1 VTASL
6 ASDVIDTVL
15 RVLYIQ
21 WAVGIQFIV
30 CVTLGHFVA
39 VRTGRSHL
47 NWILAG
53 LFAGVV
59 PVAGIVFMVAALL
72 WYPPPA
78 PRGAAGYHPRRR
90 VRDHRKD
97 SGGTRRDG
105 R

>member
-6 ASDVIDTVL
+6 ASDVINSIL
-15 RVLYIQ
+15 NILYYQ
-21 WAVGIQFIV
+21 WYFGIQFIV
-30 CVTLGHFVA
+30 CATLGHFVA
-39 VRTGRSHL
+39 VKTGRGHL

-53 LFAGVV
+53 LLAGVV

-78 PRGAAGYHPRRR
+78 PRGEAGYHPRRR
-90 VRDHRKD
+90 VRDRQRG